1 MIKVLGLLLLMAAC
15 AGIGLAE
22 SHKLTARA
30 EFLEDFRRFLTASQA
45 EIQYGLVPVRELVL
59 SFQDEM
65 PLFKTCANRILAG
78 ESFPR
83 AWKQAVQEQGG
94 EDRGFLLEFGKGL
107 GTTGLEGQMAHVRLY
122 QELTDARLMQAR
134 KNCEKKESCTGSLDF
149 WEVLPLP
156 LCCW

>member
-1 MIKVLGLLLLMAAC
+1 MLGLLLLTAAC

-59 SFQDEM
+59 SFQEEM
-65 PLFKTCANRILAG
+65 PLLKNCAGRLLAG
-78 ESFPR
+78 ESFPK

-94 EDRGFLLEFGKGL
+94 DDKAFLLEFGKGL

-122 QELTDARLMQAR
+122 QELTDTRLMQAR
-134 KNCEKKESCTGSLDF
+134 KNCEKKGKLYRQLGILGGAALAL
-149 WEVLPLP
+149 VL
-156 LCCW
+156 W

>member
-1 MIKVLGLLLLMAAC
+1 MAAC

-59 SFQDEM
+59 SIQEEM
-65 PLFKTCANRILAG
+65 PLLKNCAGRLLAG
-78 ESFPR
+78 ESFPK
-83 AWKQAVQEQGG
+83 A
-94 EDRGFLLEFGKGL
+94 FLLEFGKGL

-122 QELTDARLMQAR
+122 QELTDTRLMQAR
-134 KNCEKKESCTGSLDF
+134 KNCEKKGKLYRQLGLLGGAALAL
-149 WEVLPLP
+149 VL
-156 LCCW
+156 W